1 MRFAHTNS
9 RLRVSVC
16 LSAASLLLFNHP
28 VRHFELLLYA
38 LSINS
43 NMSTNLS
50 QHCCDLQLDNNRTV
64 MLQSLTAAICRL
76 LLVPCWMEVF
86 PPGENVDDDESVA
99 AHGLGITAA
108 QSVADGE
115 YN

>member
-1 MRFAHTNS
+1 MHTLTPAH
-9 RLRVSVC
+9 RARAC
-16 LSAASLLLFNHP
+16 PSAASLLLFNHP
-28 VRHFELLLYA
+28 VRHFELLLYV

-43 NMSTNLS
+43 DMRTNLS
-50 QHCCDLQLDNNRTV
+50 QHCCDLQLDNNRSV
-64 MLQSLTAAICRL
+64 MLRSLTAAICRL

-99 AHGLGITAA
+99 AYSLGITAA